1 MEAYTHILLAADFSD
16 HGEDV
21 ARRASDLAQRY
32 QARLSVVHVVDNLP
46 ITDAA
51 YGPII
56 PFGVDLAEELVE
68 AARNRLAKLG
78 EQLSIPS
85 ERQWVEIGSAKLE
98 IIRIAQENDIDLIVI
113 GSHGRHGLSLLL
125 GSTADGVL
133 HHATCDVMAVRLQN
147 N

>member
-1 MEAYTHILLAADFSD
+1 MDAYKNILLAADFTE
-16 HGEDV
+16 HGEV
-21 ARRASDLAQRY
+21 VGRRAFDLAQRY
-32 QARLSVVHVVDNLP
+32 QSRLSVVHVVDNLP

-68 AARNRLAKLG
+68 AAKKRLAKLG
-78 EQLSIPS
+78 EQFSIPS
-85 ERQWVEIGSAKLE
+85 DRQWVEIGSAKLE
-98 IIRIAQENDIDLIVI
+98 IIRIAQQNDVDLIVV
-113 GSHGRHGLSLLL
+113 GSHGRHGLGLLL

-147 N
+147 D